1 MKLLFEKEVSPD
13 VKLLVYDIS
22 CVDADYLKEFGINPL
37 LINSKRQLQTAL
49 YKHLVAKY
57 YNVPVEMVVK
67 SQYNKPYIKGHNCY
81 ISVSHTEN
89 LIAIICSEK
98 QVVGID
104 IEKISER
111 VLKIAHKFTNREEEK
126 LIDKNDPMISTM
138 VLWCSKEAMYK
149 IYEKRALSFT
159 DNIRLLDYQYNE
171 HTQRL
176 SGWIKNSVDAPIYC
190 TGAYIIFQDFLLVYF
205 IKDQ

>member
-1 MKLLFEKEVSPD
+1 MYLLFEKEVGAD
-13 VKLLVYDIS
+13 IKLLVYDIS
-22 CVDADYLKEFGINPL
+22 SVDINYLNEYGIDPL

-67 SQYNKPYIKGHNCY
+67 SEYNKPYIKGHNCY

-111 VLKIAHKFTNREEEK
+111 VLKIAHKFTNSEEEK
-126 LIDKNDPMISTM
+126 LIDKNDPKISTM
-138 VLWCSKEAMYK
+138 ILWCSKEAMYK

-159 DNIRLLDYQYNE
+159 DNIRLLDYKYNE
-171 HTQRL
+171 QTQML
-176 SGWIKNSVDAPIYC
+176 SGWIKNSIEEPIYC
-190 TGAYIIFQDFLLVYF
+190 NGAYIIFKNFLLVYF
-205 IKDQ
+205 IKD